1 MCVRKSERVR
11 GVEGGQG
18 IVVFLK
24 YRGMLIFIKVL
35 WRGHVVLGM
44 KRVYMCVEC
53 LCACVWLLSGVL

>member
-1 MCVRKSERVR
+1 MCMCVRKSERAR

-18 IVVFLK
+18 IVVFLN

-44 KRVYMCVEC
+44 NMSVCVCARV
-53 LCACVWLLSGVL
+53 CACVCV